1 MKTFTRVF
9 GIGEQV
15 EWRRP
20 GNMFRIISAT
30 YPVTVELIQ
39 GGSVLDEKAESVDTG
54 FWTIPAGGFEG
65 IRITSAQAQTVVFAI
80 SSRESGYD
88 KVFGSV
94 QVTNPEPG
102 ADRSIASAS
111 YMCGTPLAAS
121 PGNYSQHELWNPA
134 GSGKILIVRKVVAA
148 CTAAG
153 SVQLG
158 RANTLGAATATNWK
172 NSKNGAS
179 SWSASTIYQ
188 IAQSA
193 ASIINDGLLLSAVV
207 AANAPRV
214 LLDGKDDPIIVPAGK
229 GLCVVGGTLNF
240 DCGAEFHFDERAE

>member
-1 MKTFTRVF
+1 MKTFSRVF

-102 ADRSIASAS
+102 TDRSIASNS
-111 YMCGTPLAAS
+111 YMCGSTLAAS

-134 GSGKILIVRKVVAA
+134 GSGKIIIVRKVVASS
-148 CTAAG
+148 TVTG
-153 SVQLG
+153 SVQMG
-158 RANTLGAATATNWK
+158 RANTLGAATVVNWK

-179 SWSASTIYQ
+179 AFSASTLYQ
-188 IAQSA
+188 VTQAA
-193 ASIINDGLLLSAVV
+193 ASIINDGLLLSAHVL
-207 AANAPRV
+207 ASSARV
-214 LLDGKDDPIIVPAGK
+214 LLQPDDDPIIVPAGK
-229 GLCVVGGTLNF
+229 GLCVLGGVINQ
-240 DCGAEFHFDERAE
+240 DCGVEFHFDERAA